1 MTLSLLLPYIVG
13 LTPSVLIFCIFS
25 VVASK
30 LLKCSL
36 YFSASSSD
44 IAITANSA
52 VCKTLSF
59 VILAISFTSTKLI
72 INYHTILFDLF
83 IITYI
88 TILYDLYLF
97 LILFVNFVPI
107 Y

>member
-1 MTLSLLLPYIVG
+1 VG

-72 INYHTILFDLF
+72 INYHTLLIYLFN
-83 IITYI
+83 ITYL
-88 TILYDLYLF
+88 TILSDLALLYQISVHLA
-97 LILFVNFVPI
+97 LMK